1 MSSRCS
7 VMQTCSEY
15 PPPLQASFVCASGD
29 RFRSL
34 ECVWSVFSAIPFSIC
49 GMSHSRMTKV
59 SAAFTVLAALLKM
72 SHPCSPYVTPNIH
85 HFLHCRTETWQDRQ
99 MSMLRE
105 LMGCRL
111 CLLLRCD
118 KTVRHQL
125 KGYMAN
131 QSRTWLRAATTTNQQ
146 CWWGLVLEA
155 LSGES
160 MRVCFCVLFAI
171 RADVSAACR
180 FDVDMH
186 QTLFLDGCWWVWHI
200 TTKYLVASGQVHMLL
215 LGMYIKIFCICFF
228 FCKGK

>member
-34 ECVWSVFSAIPFSIC
+34 ECVWSDFSAILFSIC
-49 GMSHSRMTKV
+49 GMSHSRMN
-59 SAAFTVLAALLKM
+59 FTVLAASLKM
-72 SHPCSPYVTPNIH
+72 SHPFSPYVTSI
-85 HFLHCRTETWQDRQ
+85 
-99 MSMLRE
+99 
-105 LMGCRL
+105 MGCRL

-131 QSRTWLRAATTTNQQ
+131 QSRTWLGAATTTNQQ

-160 MRVCFCVLFAI
+160 TRACFCVLFAI
-171 RADVSAACR
+171 RTDVSAACR

-186 QTLFLDGCWWVWHI
+186 QSLFLDGCWWVWHI
-200 TTKYLVASGQVHMLL
+200 TTKYLVASGQVHILL
-215 LGMYIKIFCICFF
+215 LGMCIKFFLVFFCF

>member
-1 MSSRCS
+1 MRLVWFQCYSLLYLWN
-7 VMQTCSEY
+7 V
-15 PPPLQASFVCASGD
+15 SFKND
-29 RFRSL
+29 KSL
-34 ECVWSVFSAIPFSIC
+34 CCFYSFCCFTQDVPSPFSLC
-49 GMSHSRMTKV
+49 
-59 SAAFTVLAALLKM
+59 
-72 SHPCSPYVTPNIH
+72 NIH

-99 MSMLRE
+99 MSMLRK

-131 QSRTWLRAATTTNQQ
+131 QSRTWLGAATTTNQQ
-146 CWWGLVLEA
+146 CWWGLELEA

-160 MRVCFCVLFAI
+160 TRACFCVLFAI
-171 RADVSAACR
+171 RTDVSAACR

-200 TTKYLVASGQVHMLL
+200 TTKYLVASGQVHILL
-215 LGMYIKIFCICFF
+215 LGMCIKFF
-228 FCKGK
+228 FFLFFVFVKESRFQSFVVISLFFFF

>member
-34 ECVWSVFSAIPFSIC
+34 ECVWSDFSAILFSIC

-59 SAAFTVLAALLKM
+59 SAAFTVLAASLKM
-72 SHPCSPYVTPNIH
+72 SHPFSPYVTSIISYTAALRH
-85 HFLHCRTETWQDRQ
+85 DRQ
-99 MSMLRE
+99 MSMLRK

-131 QSRTWLRAATTTNQQ
+131 QSWTWLGAATTTNQQ

-160 MRVCFCVLFAI
+160 TRACFCVLFAI
-171 RADVSAACR
+171 RTDVSAACR

-200 TTKYLVASGQVHMLL
+200 TTKYLVASGQVHILL
-215 LGMYIKIFCICFF
+215 LGMCIKFFLFFFCF